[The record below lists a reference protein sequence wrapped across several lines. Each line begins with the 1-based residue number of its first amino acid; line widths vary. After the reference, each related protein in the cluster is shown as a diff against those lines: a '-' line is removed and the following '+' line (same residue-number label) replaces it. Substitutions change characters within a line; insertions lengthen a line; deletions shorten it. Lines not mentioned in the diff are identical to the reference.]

1 MSSGCELVLVQ
12 PDDMRGRIPI
22 AHMRHLY
29 RVDEDEKR
37 LGKLPPREHETLRA
51 TNERMIDKGPARFHV
66 KPS

>member
-29 RVDEDEKR
+29 RVDEVEKR
-37 LGKLPPREHETLRA
+37 
-51 TNERMIDKGPARFHV
+51 IDEIGPAILIQQVIGMYPYVER
-66 KPS
+66 KNRGATASR